1 MKQQDYAPRQNFRRM
16 PGPMGQPQMRQPMQP
31 MQQNFARQ
39 PQPMMQ
45 GGNFA
50 PRPGNPQQMMNNNGM
65 FGAGNYQQNNDTM
78 PGYEGAYNT
87 NDWQNIKLGDV
98 RDSMSQAQAEDSVSE
113 MDKFMDS
120 LNGEVDFRV
129 DTGAVRKGDIG
140 KVTSAMS
147 MVIGLLNDVDSWIPG
162 NVASQKIVTLK
173 DKGGIVAKQLTIFKN
188 ALAQLDGK

>member
-1 MKQQDYAPRQNFRRM
+1 MKQQDYAPRQNFRRVNV
-16 PGPMGQPQMRQPMQP
+16 PMGQPQMRQPMQP
-31 MQQNFARQ
+31 AQQNFSRQ

-50 PRPGNPQQMMNNNGM
+50 PRPGNPQQMMGRGM
-65 FGAGNYQQNNDTM
+65 FGPGNYQQNNDTM

-98 RDSMSQAQAEDSVSE
+98 RDQWTQQQAEDSVGQ
-113 MDKFMDS
+113 MDQFMDS
-120 LNGEVDFRV
+120 LNGEVDFKV
-129 DTGAVRKGDIG
+129 DTGAVRKGDVG

-162 NVASQKIVTLK
+162 NVAPQKIATLK